1 MLGYLLLRLTLFERK
16 EGYVKAVV
24 ESVDRVRMDK
34 DGGFGPGLYSHNQ
47 TWFILS
53 KRGHT
58 MLQNIVLTTTQ
69 PIKLSRLETR
79 TKECYSCA
87 SLWAKKKPQG
97 ARKLS

>member
-1 MLGYLLLRLTLFERK
+1 MLGFLLLRLTLFERK
-16 EGYVKAVV
+16 EGHVKAVV

-69 PIKLSRLETR
+69 PIKLSRLEHGPR
-79 TKECYSCA
+79 SAIRVRVFGLRKNPKA
-87 SLWAKKKPQG
+87 QG
-97 ARKLS
+97 N